1 MHWVDL
7 CGSPG
12 SGKSTLADHLWPPHA
27 VLIDD
32 KLPPAQWHDFLNEIT
47 RLFHLISGHWSL
59 EAAIRMNNRSI
70 RKIATVA
77 RMQGDGPYIQT
88 ALAQRGLGFG
98 WRLNDLGIDLNELRH
113 YFRLMPVSIGVA
125 VTRCPTETVI
135 ERNHGRTMVKE
146 TAHEN
151 RGFMVSLMQEP
162 IRIALE
168 VLRERNIPIIEI
180 DTTQPIDDA
189 RRRLVEFAGQKPFNP
204 ASSGPCCEVEVF
216 SAPPWWQRPGRRTS
230 VPLAHRTTVRR
241 ADEDGT
247 EHRQV
252 EAHS

>member
-1 MHWVDL
+1 MCD
-7 CGSPG
+7 P
-12 SGKSTLADHLWPPHA
+12 LWGPHA
-27 VLIDD
+27 VPIDD
-32 KLPPAQWHDFLNEIT
+32 KLPPAQWLDYLNEIT
-47 RLFHLISGHWSL
+47 RLFHLISKHWSF

-113 YFRLMPVSIGVA
+113 YFRLMPISIGVA

-189 RRRLVEFAGQKPFNP
+189 RRQLIEFAGQKPFDSS
-204 ASSGPCCEVEVF
+204 SSGPSCEVEVF
-216 SAPPWWQRPGRRTS
+216 SEPPWWQRYGRREN